1 GADVDAAVAAVRT
14 AWEAQPPELQD
25 DAWSTVLHAL
35 LDPSPA
41 AVDEALRCADGD
53 DVPVTFRVVLRLERA
68 RLHVADGERAEAAA
82 LLAAATTAAEELGH
96 VPLQKALAGFGEAAG
111 LRPTGPREAADAEQ
125 LTARERQ
132 VLALIAEGLS
142 NRQIGERLFISVKT
156 VSVHVS
162 AVLRK
167 LGVSTRT
174 EAALAHRT
182 AEEGESRQSAV
193 VA

>member
-1 GADVDAAVAAVRT
+1 
-14 AWEAQPPELQD
+14 
-25 DAWSTVLHAL
+25 
-35 LDPSPA
+35 
-41 AVDEALRCADGD
+41 
-53 DVPVTFRVVLRLERA
+53 ERA
-68 RLHVADGERAEAAA
+68 RLHVAAGERAEAAA
-82 LLAAATTAAEELGH
+82 VLATATAIAERLGH
-96 VPLQKALAGFGEAAG
+96 VPLQKALTRFGDASG
-111 LRPTGPREAADAEQ
+111 VRPTGPREADAEQ

-132 VLALIAEGLS
+132 VLALISEGLS

-182 AEEGESRQSAV
+182 AEEAASGQSAV